1 MYFNNCK
8 RLEIAD
14 ISTYIDS
21 FMQQFHPIEYRD
33 YYMDCGNKKRNV
45 YSFKSEVSN
54 ALMEQNEK
62 TLKLIN
68 YLSTEFLIFEKLL
81 DEEPENM
88 RYKLAVTILAGIFE
102 MINDYFKEVNQKDD
116 YIPNL
121 KISDL
126 EAQVKLKA
134 KG

>member
-1 MYFNNCK
+1 MYTSNSK

-14 ISTYIDS
+14 ISTDIDS
-21 FMQQFHPIEYRD
+21 YMQQFHPIEYRD
-33 YYMDCGNKKRNV
+33 YYMDCGNKKRNM
-45 YSFKSEVSN
+45 YSFKSDVSN

-62 TLKLIN
+62 TLKLID
-68 YLSTEFLIFEKLL
+68 YLSTEFQIFEKLL
-81 DEEPENM
+81 EEKPENI
-88 RYKLAVTILAGIFE
+88 RYKLAVMVLAGIFE
-102 MINDYFKEVNQKDD
+102 MIDDYFKEVNQKDD

-126 EAQVKLKA
+126 EAQIKLKA